1 MSKLKPPHMVRH
13 LMTKGCM
20 GEFASGTSA
29 FNPDESVA
37 LVRYFARLA
46 AERTPDANDQLVEIY
61 RAIGDASMARH
72 KPPQK
77 IACSKGC
84 GSCCYQQVS
93 VNAVEVFYIARRLRR
108 TKAIGE
114 HLARIAT
121 KLASGPRDSSR
132 VNDPAN
138 PCAFLVD
145 EVCSVHVDRPFACRA
160 MVSLDLSACL
170 RRFENGTGLIPY
182 PVANEPIKQ
191 WLNVS
196 LWTALRVNGFPPHTY
211 ELTAAID
218 AVLRD
223 PTIER
228 DWFAGEDRM
237 AEAIDDRVP
246 DHFPPSDALR
256 AMARI

>member
-1 MSKLKPPHMVRH
+1 MSKLKPPHLVRH

-37 LVRYFARLA
+37 LVRYFARLV
-46 AERTPDANDQLVEIY
+46 AERAPDTNDQLVEIY

-72 KPPQK
+72 KPVQNL
-77 IACSKGC
+77 ACSKGC
-84 GSCCYQQVS
+84 ETCCYQQVS

-108 TKAIGE
+108 TKVLAE
-114 HLARIAT
+114 HLARIET
-121 KLASGPRDSSR
+121 KIGRNRSSSSTLL
-132 VNDPAN
+132 DPAN

-145 EVCSVHVDRPFACRA
+145 KVCSIHSERPFACRA
-160 MVSLDLSACL
+160 MVSLDLPACL

-182 PVANEPIKQ
+182 PIANEPIKQ

-196 LWTALRVNGFPPHTY
+196 LWTALRVNGFPPHSY
-211 ELTAAID
+211 ELTAALD
-218 AVLRD
+218 SVLRD
-223 PTIER
+223 PTIEQ
-228 DWFAGEDRM
+228 DWYAGNDRM

-246 DHFPPSDALR
+246 EHFPPLDALR
-256 AMARI
+256 ALARV